1 MLTVETGGGG
11 IMSHFS
17 LPICF
22 LVYLLFLMSET
33 LVDQEAKVEEKQSSV
48 SGKSFITSDL
58 WKTVLALSV
67 AIVAIIVAWCSME
80 KRVSES

>member
-1 MLTVETGGGG
+1 MAVSCL
-11 IMSHFS
+11 ISRYQFD
-17 LPICF
+17 F

>member
-1 MLTVETGGGG
+1 
-11 IMSHFS
+11 
-17 LPICF
+17 
-22 LVYLLFLMSET
+22 MSET